1 MKTFLG
7 LAAAAALVTVVSA
20 TTSSAAVLYASQN
33 DSFNQGTIVFT
44 HPGRDDPAN
53 ALGMVDGAFLSLGLG
68 GDATFSFG
76 TPAGAKFGSPGVV
89 IEVTTG
95 VRANHVE
102 TADIYGVNGLIET
115 LIGSITNSVATN
127 MFTFSGF
134 FTQLKLV
141 DTSPPGSCKNPAKGF
156 GCVGSTDGF
165 DIDSIS
171 VTPAPV
177 PLPAG
182 GLLLLTAI
190 GGIAVMRR
198 RKAA

>member
-7 LAAAAALVTVVSA
+7 FAAAAALVTTMSV
-20 TTSSAAVLYASQN
+20 TTANAAVLYASQV
-33 DSFNQGTIVFT
+33 DSFNQGAIIHTS
-44 HPGRDDPAN
+44 PGRDNPAN
-53 ALGMVDGAFLSLGLG
+53 ALGASDGVFLSLGLG

-76 TPAGAKFGSPGVV
+76 TPAGASFGSPGMVV
-89 IEVTTG
+89 EVTKG
-95 VRANHVE
+95 KRSDHVE
-102 TADIYGVNGLIET
+102 SINIYGINGMTQT
-115 LIGSITNSVATN
+115 LIGSVINSGANAFATSFSFL
-127 MFTFSGF
+127 FTGF

-141 DTSPPGSCKNPAKGF
+141 DTSPAGG
-156 GCVGSTDGF
+156 GSTDGF

-182 GLLLLTAI
+182 GLLLLSAI
-190 GGIAVMRR
+190 AGIAALRR